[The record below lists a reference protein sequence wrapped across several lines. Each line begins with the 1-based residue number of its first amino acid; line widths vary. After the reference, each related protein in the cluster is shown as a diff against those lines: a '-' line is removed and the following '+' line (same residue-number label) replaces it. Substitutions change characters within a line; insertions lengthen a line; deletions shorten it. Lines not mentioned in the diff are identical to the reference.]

1 MSNLYRAIEKRIV
14 ALDSSLQA
22 RVNHLRDQR
31 EKILAEMALVKRDE
45 PSPRKVSSRQVACAC
60 ERLRALLP
68 DPERGYGK
76 QLLAH
81 LVSEIHVGTE
91 TVTLTGSTAALNEAI
106 TEMKKGT
113 SAEVPSFISNWR
125 ARSDSN
131 ARPSGS

>member
-91 TVTLTGSTAALNEAI
+91 TVTLTGSTAALNECNHGN
-106 TEMKKGT
+106 EKGHFGR
-113 SAEVPSFISNWR
+113 SAQIR
-125 ARSDSN
+125 I
-131 ARPSGS
+131 